1 MDLQIIN
8 ITLMKNDFE
17 RKLRVEE
24 NQKVTLKVSVGLPD
38 SLEILSNACPI
49 NLDILSMDGKTGK
62 EEMFKIRLEYIIE
75 FNLAEEYHNEP
86 KTEIIDNIMEKVE
99 DDIKKQI
106 DSILNYAGLA
116 ELNISLK
123 RRKELVKN

>member
-8 ITLMKNDFE
+8 ITLMKNEFE

-38 SLEILSNACPI
+38 DLQVESNACPI
-49 NLDILSMDGKTGK
+49 NFDIFSTDGKTGK
-62 EEMFKIRLEYIIE
+62 EEMFKIKLEYIIE
-75 FNLAEEYHNEP
+75 FNLAEEYHKNS
-86 KTEIIDNIMEKVE
+86 KTEIIDNIMEKVDE
-99 DDIKKQI
+99 KIKEQI

-116 ELNISLK
+116 NLNISLK
-123 RRKELVKN
+123 RRK